1 MEYIGVWVTI
11 CGLFILFAFELRHRL
26 LAEEISQLK
35 NITNELDKEI
45 LNLKAEIKTKKS
57 IYEENR

>member
-1 MEYIGVWVTI
+1 MGYIGVWVTI
-11 CGLFILFAFELRHRL
+11 CGFFILFALELRHRL
-26 LAEEISQLK
+26 IAEEIAQLK